1 MQQAPDTTLII
12 TIVVIVLFFAAIIAL
27 LWSRNSKLADE
38 VDNAE
43 NERDAARERV
53 RHVQEQARQLQEK
66 NVALEAEKNQV
77 LGWLDTTEQHKKAFE
92 EELKSRPKVERN
104 VYRILT
110 VGMKATGK
118 SSLTLKWANPLVDLG
133 TIEGTK
139 MERYE
144 RTVSLVKGRETY
156 TEHVFELYD
165 WGGEH
170 IVEAQAQLVRGE
182 IDGRKGDIH
191 GILMVVDLGGRD
203 ARQVDE
209 QRIQQQI
216 DMFNQHALQF
226 FLTTDIVRSCKT
238 IVLFINK
245 SDLIPGSPA
254 HAEAHAQEYFYPLIQ
269 ALQAH
274 SKKLDVRI
282 MVGSASFGHSTHI
295 LFAHFVQMI
304 LPDSAYDQQLVRGIK
319 GAEPRRRT
327 QTITPE
333 THGELRALQGLPAPV
348 PTPAPPA
355 MQRGHAPPAP
365 ANASVGVHSRP
376 HVPTRPTPPPRLGTV
391 KVPPLNQED
400 QSLEA
405 TVPYKP
411 GNTPFPPRKT

>member
-1 MQQAPDTTLII
+1 MPDISLLI
-12 TIVVIVLFFAAIIAL
+12 TIVVIVLFFAAIIAF

-38 VDNAE
+38 VDSAE
-43 NERDAARERV
+43 NERDVARERL
-53 RHVQEQARQLQEK
+53 RQMQEQLRQLQLK
-66 NVALEAEKNQV
+66 NADLEAENKQKLN
-77 LGWLDTTEQHKKAFE
+77 WLDTADQHRKALE

-209 QRIQQQI
+209 HRIQQQV

-245 SDLIPGSPA
+245 SDLIPGPPA

-274 SKKLDVRI
+274 SKKLDVRV

-327 QTITPE
+327 QTMTPE
-333 THGELRALQGLPAPV
+333 IHGELRAVQALPAPAL
-348 PTPAPPA
+348 TPPPPPPGPP
-355 MQRGHAPPAP
+355 RGGHAPPAP
-365 ANASVGVHSRP
+365 ANASVVAHAP
-376 HVPTRPTPPPRLGTV
+376 PAPPRAPQPGRQGTV
-391 KVPPLNQED
+391 KVGPSNGEG
-400 QSLEA
+400 LEA
-405 TVPYKP
+405 TIPYKP
-411 GNTPFPPRKT
+411 GNPPFPPRKA

>member
-1 MQQAPDTTLII
+1 MQDNSSLLI
-12 TIVVIVLFFAAIIAL
+12 TIVVIVLFFAAIIAF

-38 VDNAE
+38 VDSAE
-43 NERDAARERV
+43 NDRDAVRER
-53 RHVQEQARQLQEK
+53 ARQLQEQVRQHQEK
-66 NVALEAEKNQV
+66 ILALEAENKKT
-77 LGWLDTTEQHKKAFE
+77 LGWLDTTEQHLKARE
-92 EELKSRPKVERN
+92 EELKARPKVERI

-170 IVEAQAQLVRGE
+170 IVDAQAQLVRGE

-209 QRIQQQI
+209 HRIQQQI

-245 SDLIPGSPA
+245 SDLIPGPPA

-274 SKKLDVRI
+274 SKKLDVRV

-295 LFAHFVQMI
+295 LFAHFVQLI

-319 GAEPRRRT
+319 GTEPRRRT
-327 QTITPE
+327 QTMTPE
-333 THGELRALQGLPAPV
+333 IHGELRAVQALPAPA
-348 PTPAPPA
+348 PTHPPPGPP
-355 MQRGHAPPAP
+355 RGGHAPPAP
-365 ANASVGVHSRP
+365 ANASVGGHAP
-376 HVPTRPTPPPRLGTV
+376 PAPPAPPRAVPQPGRQGTV
-391 KVPPLNQED
+391 KVGPSNEELFER
-400 QSLEA
+400 

-411 GNTPFPPRKT
+411 GNPPFPPRKA